1 MEKFKT
7 RRQENGAMKIME
19 ALSGVDEELLAA
31 CEEETNRLQEQRKTV
46 FFARTN
52 MIKYAGLAAACLA
65 FAVVGVGV
73 WNVTLGPG
81 AHKAY
86 EAATAD
92 GGHFGFAGFNDSKAE
107 SAVCEEE
114 IVEDCE
120 EDLEI
125 DECILEEAAE
135 EEIVSTEP
143 GAPTEEVMKENM
155 YAGKAIE
162 ITAEEASRT
171 KFGKYLPTE
180 LPAGWVAEHIVF
192 TGGDAVDDTESM
204 TVAYTDGAERAVFD
218 FREMKNASIDINKVD
233 DLADVKSPVLAAD
246 DLSLAVVKQCL
257 DEAVSGRPVF
267 SICYP
272 EEVLLEVRADAEAED
287 LWKLIVK

>member
-1 MEKFKT
+1 M
-7 RRQENGAMKIME
+7 RIME

-46 FFARTN
+46 FFARN
-52 MIKYAGLAAACLA
+52 KMIKYAGLAAACLA
-65 FAVVGVGV
+65 FIVVGVGV

-86 EAATAD
+86 EAATAN
-92 GGHFGFAGFNDSKAE
+92 GGHFGFAGFNDSKDA

-120 EDLEI
+120 EELEV
-125 DECILEEAAE
+125 DDCVAEEAAE

-143 GAPTEEVMKENM
+143 GAPTKEGTQESM
-155 YAGKAIE
+155 DAGKVIE

-171 KFGKYLPTE
+171 KFGKYLPAE
-180 LPAGWVAEHIVF
+180 LPSGWVAENIVF
-192 TGGDAVDDTESM
+192 TGGDAADDTESM
-204 TVAYTDGAERAVFD
+204 TVVYTNGAERAVFD
-218 FREMKNASIDINKVD
+218 FREMKNAAVDINKVD

-246 DLSLAVVKQCL
+246 DLSLDVVKQCL

-267 SICYP
+267 SIYYP
-272 EEVLLEVRADAEAED
+272 EAVLVEVRADAGAEN